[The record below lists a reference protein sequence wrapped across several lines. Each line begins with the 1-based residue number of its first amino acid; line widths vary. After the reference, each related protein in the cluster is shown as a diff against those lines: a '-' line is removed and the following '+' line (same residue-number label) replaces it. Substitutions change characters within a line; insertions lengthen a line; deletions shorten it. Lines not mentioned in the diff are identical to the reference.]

1 MKDMWFKMKKSSF
14 VEGTFIATFAIIFVK
29 ILGMLYVIPFYAIV
43 GTSGAALYAYAY
55 NIYNIFLDISIV
67 GLPIAIS
74 KITNEYNTLKMYD
87 AKKRAYNIA
96 INLMR
101 FASIAIFIILII
113 FAKDI
118 AYLIIGDLS
127 GGNNIND
134 IASVIR
140 WISLAIL
147 VIPYLSVTKGYLQ
160 GHNII
165 NVSSV
170 SNVLEQVIRIAI
182 ILIGSFLAVKVF
194 NGSYVLGVKIAL
206 TGAFF
211 GGLIAYLFV
220 KYKMYKNKEELS
232 LNENITKDEI
242 SNKDIIKKIASY
254 AIPYIIINCISSLYS
269 FVDMILVI
277 KALGIIGY
285 DTVTLEF
292 IATSISTWST
302 KINMIIISIAMGMTI
317 SLIPSIVNSF
327 TLKKWPLV
335 NSKVNTSLKMITFIS
350 VPMAIGLSF
359 LSKQVW
365 ALFYGPNDIGATILS
380 LSVFVGMFTNYF
392 MITSSIMQSINSFKV
407 VYISTISGFLLN
419 ALLDIPLMLLFNY
432 IGIPPYLGALV
443 ASILG
448 YITSVLISL
457 LSLKK
462 YQKKINYQDFIKT
475 GFKILIPSLCLILV
489 LILLKL
495 IPCDINSNFQ
505 NILYV
510 IFNAIIGAVVYL
522 GVAFKLNIIND
533 VFGENYVNKILKKL
547 NFRVKH

>member
-165 NVSSV
+165 NVSSI

-232 LNENITKDEI
+232 LNENIIKDEI

-335 NSKVNTSLKMITFIS
+335 NNKVNTSLKMITFIS

-462 YQKKINYQDFIKT
+462 YQKEINYQDFIKT

-489 LILLKL
+489 LIVLKL

-522 GVAFKLNIIND
+522 GVSFKLNIIND